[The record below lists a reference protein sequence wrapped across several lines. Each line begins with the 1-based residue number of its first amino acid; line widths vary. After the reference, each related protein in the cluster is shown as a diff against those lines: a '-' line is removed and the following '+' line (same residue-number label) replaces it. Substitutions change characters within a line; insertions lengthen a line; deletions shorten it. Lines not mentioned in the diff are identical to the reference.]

1 MRLHSSAAACRS
13 APAASSWLHFRG
25 PIAVACSPCH
35 LLPYLTVVLLQAYAV
50 GFFAIP
56 LVRWLRN
63 KARNAK
69 IEAQNAD
76 RRQARLVFAMIFQY

>member
-1 MRLHSSAAACRS
+1 
-13 APAASSWLHFRG
+13 
-25 PIAVACSPCH
+25 
-35 LLPYLTVVLLQAYAV
+35 V